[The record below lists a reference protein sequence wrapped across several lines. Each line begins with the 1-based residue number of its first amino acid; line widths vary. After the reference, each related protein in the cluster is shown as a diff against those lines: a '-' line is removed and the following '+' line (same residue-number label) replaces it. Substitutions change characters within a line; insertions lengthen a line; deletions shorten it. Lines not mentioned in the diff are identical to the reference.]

1 MMKRTFAILAAL
13 VMIAAASVLI
23 TSCGSTGAEGAEGEE
38 TDKSYESGIEATQIG
53 AFDTTDLQGN
63 SVTQDVFQEADLT
76 LVNFWGTFCGPCI
89 REMPELQALA
99 EEYAGRVTVLG
110 VISDMEDL
118 SDSDVKEE
126 AEEITTG
133 QGVKFANV
141 VPQGSLKDIAD
152 SLQFV
157 PTTVI
162 VDKDGNFVGSPV
174 VGADIEGYKNVI
186 DDYFE
191 NN

>member
-118 SDSDVKEE
+118 SDSDTKDE

-133 QGVKFANV
+133 QGVKFSNV
-141 VPQGSLKDIAD
+141 IPQGSLKDIAD

-174 VGADIEGYKNVI
+174 VGADIEGYRKVI
-186 DDYFE
+186 EDYFAK
-191 NN
+191 

>member
-23 TSCGSTGAEGAEGEE
+23 TSCGSTGAEGTEGEE

-118 SDSDVKEE
+118 SDSDTKDE

-133 QGVKFANV
+133 QGVKFSNV
-141 VPQGSLKDIAD
+141 IPQGSLKDIAD

-174 VGADIEGYKNVI
+174 VGADIEGYRKVI
-186 DDYFE
+186 EDYFAK
-191 NN
+191 